1 MFARYFGRSNREAG
15 HRKSKKKLLQVS
27 DAV

>member
-1 MFARYFGRSNREAG
+1 MFARYFGRGNREAG
-15 HRKSKKKLLQVS
+15 HRKSRKKLLQVS